1 MNIVEIKTLID
12 ITDSGVERPYQGSQL
27 ELNQNRNWTT
37 LNQCIGIRSIIEY
50 YNSPVVETVDV
61 KGMGFGTNFK
71 GKHQVWTF
79 RFETDRPEVFGENC
93 ELLIEDM
100 DQVPVIKKLTES
112 VNIDTAVFDTK
123 SPALKN
129 TIIRHPKAL

>member
-12 ITDSGVERPYQGSQL
+12 ITNSGVERPYQGSQL

-37 LNQCIGIRSIIEY
+37 LSQCIGIRSIIEY
-50 YNSPVVETVDV
+50 YNSPIVETVDV
-61 KGMGFGTNFK
+61 KGLGFGANFK

-79 RFETDRPEVFGENC
+79 RFETDRPEVFGEDC

-112 VNIDTAVFDTK
+112 VNIDMAVFDTK
-123 SPALKN
+123 SPALNN
-129 TIIRHPKAL
+129 TIFRLPKAI

>member
-12 ITDSGVERPYQGSQL
+12 ITNSGVERPHQGSQL

-37 LNQCIGIRSIIEY
+37 LSQCIGIRSIIEY
-50 YNSPVVETVDV
+50 YNSPTVETVDV
-61 KGMGFGTNFK
+61 KGLGFGANFK

-79 RFETDRPEVFGENC
+79 RFETDRPEVFGEDC

-112 VNIDTAVFDTK
+112 VNIDMAVFDTK

>member
-12 ITDSGVERPYQGSQL
+12 ITNSGVERPYQGSQL

-37 LNQCIGIRSIIEY
+37 LSQCIGIRSIIEY
-50 YNSPVVETVDV
+50 YNPPIVETVDV
-61 KGMGFGTNFK
+61 KGLGFGANFK

-79 RFETDRPEVFGENC
+79 RFETDRPEVFGVDC
-93 ELLIEDM
+93 ELLVEDM

-112 VNIDTAVFDTK
+112 VNIDMAVFDTK

>member
-12 ITDSGVERPYQGSQL
+12 ITNSGVERPYQGSQL

-37 LNQCIGIRSIIEY
+37 LSQCIGIRSIIEY
-50 YNSPVVETVDV
+50 YNSPIVETVDV
-61 KGMGFGTNFK
+61 KGLGFGSNFK

-79 RFETDRPEVFGENC
+79 RFETDRPEVFGVDC

-112 VNIDTAVFDTK
+112 VNIDMAVFDTK

>member
-12 ITDSGVERPYQGSQL
+12 ITNSGVERPYQGSQL

-37 LNQCIGIRSIIEY
+37 LSQCIGIRSIIEY
-50 YNSPVVETVDV
+50 YNSPIVETVDV
-61 KGMGFGTNFK
+61 KGLGFGANFK

-79 RFETDRPEVFGENC
+79 RFETDRPEVFGEDC

-112 VNIDTAVFDTK
+112 VNIDMAVFDTK